1 MLIYLS
7 HINIHVFLFLL
18 EPDKIRV
25 LFGPQQLEDDK
36 TLEFY
41 KITHSSTLI
50 LVMRMPGGGMA
61 YD

>member
-1 MLIYLS
+1 V
-7 HINIHVFLFLL
+7 VFGT
-18 EPDKIRV
+18 E
-25 LFGPQQLEDDK
+25 QLDDDK

-50 LVMRMPGGGMA
+50 LVMRMDGGGGMA